1 MNGMEIAEDILR
13 RAIEELNMQ
22 LEEDKQLE
30 YSDEL
35 QLIGKGCSIDSM
47 DRTMLVVFIETE
59 LEEKTGKE
67 ISLLDDERFSNDN
80 ETNPFY
86 TVQKLKQYIV
96 DILGE

>member
-1 MNGMEIAEDILR
+1 MNGMEMVEDILR
-13 RAIEELNMQ
+13 RAIQELNMQ
-22 LEEDKQLE
+22 LEDDKQME

-35 QLIGKGCSIDSM
+35 QLIGKECLIDSM

-59 LEEKTGKE
+59 LEEKAGKE
-67 ISLLDDERFSNDN
+67 ISLFDDKRFSNND

-86 TVQKLKQYIV
+86 SIRNLKQYIV

>member
-13 RAIEELNMQ
+13 RALEELNMQ

-35 QLIGKGCSIDSM
+35 QLIGKDCTIDSM
-47 DRTMLVVFIETE
+47 DRAILVVFIETE

-67 ISLLDDERFSNDN
+67 ISLFDDERFSNND

-96 DILGE
+96 DMLGE